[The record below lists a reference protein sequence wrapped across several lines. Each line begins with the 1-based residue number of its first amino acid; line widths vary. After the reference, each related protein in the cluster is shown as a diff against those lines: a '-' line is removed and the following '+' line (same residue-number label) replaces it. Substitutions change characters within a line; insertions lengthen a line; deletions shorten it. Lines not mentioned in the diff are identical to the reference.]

1 MCIVSLPNPQV
12 KSSCFGRKRQLWLD
26 FFIIR
31 SARFRLQYRTVRAK
45 VKTTVID
52 TGQEYLLL
60 VAKMNLKGILVNTS
74 QMLKPNTQ
82 LMLELKLNEQEP
94 ILLKGYVH
102 KISEETSS
110 KKGMVIAFSNPSDES
125 KRKIQ
130 RFIDDSKEIS
140 AESRPNTD
148 EESAKKKSKW
158 TIRKKKEKAEIDKMD
173 KKAAAKEKTEM
184 VDQSVQQ
191 NKTMIV
197 GEDDLPSMKLSS
209 PDNSKELAVATMD
222 EESLHAKNPGL
233 SGSTRH
239 VKLDSAK
246 SSKKSDRKP
255 FRMTTIYKAFG
266 FVVVVIVLVLAA
278 KPALEI
284 MDKKFGKKITLPT
297 FGSQTTTNKA
307 PDHSKSTTGQI
318 AADSVLEIIQVDDQG
333 GFLKISLLGKGNFA
347 NNKIMKMTESSK
359 IQIELLE
366 ITENKSPAMVNVN
379 NNPISKIAVSK
390 VTGTVVD
397 IFYTSK
403 EPPNYEAKVFNGGL
417 DIFIYR

>member
-1 MCIVSLPNPQV
+1 M
-12 KSSCFGRKRQLWLD
+12 
-26 FFIIR
+26 
-31 SARFRLQYRTVRAK
+31 RAK

-102 KISEETSS
+102 KISEESSS
-110 KKGMVIAFSNPSDES
+110 KKGMVIAFSNPTDES

-140 AESRPNTD
+140 AETKINTD
-148 EESAKKKSKW
+148 EAEEKKKSKW
-158 TIRKKKEKAEIDKMD
+158 TIRKKKEKQVEV
-173 KKAAAKEKTEM
+173 KKPAAKEIKAEK
-184 VDQSVQQ
+184 VEKEKPVEQ

-197 GEDDLPSMKLSS
+197 GEDDLPSMMLSS
-209 PDNSKELAVATMD
+209 PDNNKALSVATMD

-239 VKLDSAK
+239 VKLDSGT
-246 SSKKSDRKP
+246 KKKVDRKP

-266 FVVVVIVLVLAA
+266 FVVMVIIIVLAT
-278 KPALEI
+278 KPFLNI
-284 MDKKFGKKITLPT
+284 MDKKFGKKITLPS
-297 FGSQTTTNKA
+297 FSGSSSSSNKA
-307 PDHSKSTTGQI
+307 PQTSKPGEPAASTTVSSL
-318 AADSVLEIIQVDDQG
+318 DTIQVEDQG
-333 GFLKISLLGKGNFA
+333 GFLKISVLGKGNFA
-347 NNKIMKMTESSK
+347 NNKISK
-359 IQIELLE
+359 LTNPNRIQIELLE
-366 ITENKSPAMVNVN
+366 ILENKSPATTAVN
-379 NNPISKIAVSK
+379 NNPISKINVSK
-390 VTGTVVD
+390 GTNSTIVD
-397 IFYTSK
+397 VFYTGK
-403 EPPNYEAKVFNGGL
+403 EPPNFEAKVYNNSM

>member
-1 MCIVSLPNPQV
+1 M
-12 KSSCFGRKRQLWLD
+12 
-26 FFIIR
+26 
-31 SARFRLQYRTVRAK
+31 RAK

-140 AESRPNTD
+140 AERKVDTD
-148 EESAKKKSKW
+148 EAGEKKKNKW
-158 TIRKKKEKAEIDKMD
+158 AIRKKKEKQKEV
-173 KKAAAKEKTEM
+173 KKSVPNKTEPASK
-184 VDQSVQQ
+184 VEKPVEQ

-209 PDNSKELAVATMD
+209 PDNNKELAVTTMD
-222 EESLHAKNPGL
+222 EESLLAKNPGL

-239 VKLDSAK
+239 VQIGSLKP
-246 SSKKSDRKP
+246 KKSEMKP

-266 FVVVVIVLVLAA
+266 FVVLIIILVLMA
-278 KPALEI
+278 KPTLNI
-284 MDKKFGKKITLPT
+284 LDQKFGKKITLPS
-297 FGSQTTTNKA
+297 FGNINTVVSKTDAPKAGGTPVTDSILDMIQT
-307 PDHSKSTTGQI
+307 
-318 AADSVLEIIQVDDQG
+318 DDQG

-347 NNKIMKMTESSK
+347 NNKITKATNPNR
-359 IQIELLE
+359 IQIELQE
-366 ITENKSPAMVNVN
+366 ILENKVPASTNVN
-379 NNPISKIAVSK
+379 NNPIDKINVSK
-390 VTGTVVD
+390 GKGTTVD
-397 IFYTSK
+397 ILYTSK
-403 EPPNYEAKVFNGGL
+403 DPPNYDAKVFNGGL

>member
-1 MCIVSLPNPQV
+1 M
-12 KSSCFGRKRQLWLD
+12 
-26 FFIIR
+26 
-31 SARFRLQYRTVRAK
+31 RAK

-102 KISEETSS
+102 KISEESSS
-110 KKGMVIAFSNPSDES
+110 KKGMVIAFSNPTDES

-140 AESRPNTD
+140 AETKINTD
-148 EESAKKKSKW
+148 EAEEKKKSKW
-158 TIRKKKEKAEIDKMD
+158 TIRKKKEKPVEA
-173 KKAAAKEKTEM
+173 KKPIVQEKKVEK
-184 VDQSVQQ
+184 VEKPVEQ

-197 GEDDLPSMKLSS
+197 GEDDLPSMMLSS
-209 PDNSKELAVATMD
+209 PDNSKALSVATMD

-239 VKLDSAK
+239 VKLDSGT
-246 SSKKSDRKP
+246 KKKVDRKP

-266 FVVVVIVLVLAA
+266 FVVMVIIMVLAA
-278 KPALEI
+278 KPFLNI
-284 MDKKFGKKITLPT
+284 MDKRFGKKITLPS
-297 FGSQTTTNKA
+297 FGGSSSTA
-307 PDHSKSTTGQI
+307 SKSPQSSKSGEP
-318 AADSVLEIIQVDDQG
+318 AATSGAGSLDTIQLEDQG
-333 GFLKISLLGKGNFA
+333 GFLKISILGKGNFA
-347 NNKIMKMTESSK
+347 NNKISK
-359 IQIELLE
+359 LTNPNRVQIELLE
-366 ITENKSPAMVNVN
+366 ISENKSPATTAVN
-379 NNPISKIAVSK
+379 NNPISKINVSK
-390 VTGTVVD
+390 GTNSTIVDVLYTG
-397 IFYTSK
+397 K
-403 EPPNYEAKVFNGGL
+403 EPPNFEAKVYNNSM

>member
-1 MCIVSLPNPQV
+1 
-12 KSSCFGRKRQLWLD
+12 
-26 FFIIR
+26 
-31 SARFRLQYRTVRAK
+31 VRAK

-102 KISEETSS
+102 KISEESSS
-110 KKGMVIAFSNPSDES
+110 KKGMVIAFSNPTDES

-140 AESRPNTD
+140 AETKINTD
-148 EESAKKKSKW
+148 EAEEKKKSKW
-158 TIRKKKEKAEIDKMD
+158 TIRKKKEKQVEV
-173 KKAAAKEKTEM
+173 KKPAAKEIKAEK
-184 VDQSVQQ
+184 VEKEKPVEQ

-197 GEDDLPSMKLSS
+197 GEDDLPSMMLSS
-209 PDNSKELAVATMD
+209 PDNNKALSVATMD

-239 VKLDSAK
+239 VKLDSGT
-246 SSKKSDRKP
+246 KKKVDRKP

-266 FVVVVIVLVLAA
+266 FVVMVIIIVLAT
-278 KPALEI
+278 KPFLNI
-284 MDKKFGKKITLPT
+284 MDKKFGKKITLPS
-297 FGSQTTTNKA
+297 FSGSSSSSNKA
-307 PDHSKSTTGQI
+307 PQTSKPGEPAASTTVSSL
-318 AADSVLEIIQVDDQG
+318 DTIQVEDQG
-333 GFLKISLLGKGNFA
+333 GFLKISVLGKGNFA
-347 NNKIMKMTESSK
+347 NNKISK
-359 IQIELLE
+359 LTNPNRIQIELLE
-366 ITENKSPAMVNVN
+366 ILENKSPATTAVN
-379 NNPISKIAVSK
+379 NNPISKINVSK
-390 VTGTVVD
+390 GTNSTIVD
-397 IFYTSK
+397 VFYTGK
-403 EPPNYEAKVFNGGL
+403 EPPNFEAKVYNNSM